1 MTTSIASGRPTAS
14 HRPQVGSLLP
24 PPRPVPLTRLVG
36 LEVRKMVDTLAG
48 RWLVIVTLALALV
61 LMVAFGVFGEAP
73 EVTVGTSLG
82 AAGGPLGIL
91 LPVLGIMAATAEWS
105 QRAGLVTFSLEPR
118 RGRIVLA
125 RVIAG
130 LILGVAVV
138 VASVALA
145 YLVTAATGL
154 LGRPSG
160 YDMGAIQ
167 LAGFV
172 VVMALSVLQG
182 VAFGFLFLNTP
193 VAIVTIFALPSAVS
207 IAVEFSERVAE
218 IAPWVDLS
226 RSGAPLL
233 EGTLTW
239 TTAGQLAT
247 SSLLWI
253 GLPLAVGTWRVMT
266 SEVK

>member
-1 MTTSIASGRPTAS
+1 MTTVSTPTSHTAERPP
-14 HRPQVGSLLP
+14 RVGALLP
-24 PPRPVPLTRLVG
+24 PPGPVPLTRLVG
-36 LEVRKMVDTLAG
+36 LELRKMVDTLAG
-48 RWLVIVTLALALV
+48 RWLVLVTLVLALV
-61 LMVAFGVFGEAP
+61 LMIAFAVLGEAP

-91 LPVLGIMAATAEWS
+91 LPILGIMAATAEWS
-105 QRAGLVTFSLEPR
+105 QRAGLVTFALEPR
-118 RGRIVLA
+118 RGRVVLS
-125 RVIAG
+125 RVVAG
-130 LILGVAVV
+130 LLLGVAVV
-138 VASVALA
+138 VVSVALA
-145 YLVTAATGL
+145 YVVTAATGL
-154 LGRPSG
+154 LGRPSA
-160 YDMGAIQ
+160 YDMGAAQ

-193 VAIVTIFALPSAVS
+193 VAIVTVLALPSAL
-207 IAVEFSERVAE
+207 AVAIEFSEGMAE
-218 IAPWVDLS
+218 VAPWIDLS

-233 EGTLTW
+233 EGTLSW

-253 GLPLAVGTWRVMT
+253 ALPLALGTWRVLR